1 MGSYISNRNACAHTW
16 SLFNDDHCSLSEN
29 RTRMSRS
36 NLSRNALVSQNA
48 RARPV
53 AQRAAF
59 EAQIPTKVLR
69 QDQSRSSV
77 HHEGCA
83 GKAALSVSRRNVH
96 RAQDEGWSRPDRRS
110 TATALEGISVAQILW
125 LCHDF
130 GVRPHDARTR
140 VPAYTSSAPQ
150 EGVETIPR
158 GGDFFMSA
166 LARAERAKA
175 RTPPLAKGRPGGPAP
190 TLGWALRR
198 QPLRLQ
204 LHLARQQ

>member
-1 MGSYISNRNACAHTW
+1 MRVVPGKRRYRFHGG
-16 SLFNDDHCSLSEN
+16 
-29 RTRMSRS
+29 MSTGPKTK
-36 NLSRNALVSQNA
+36 AG
-48 RARPV
+48 RARI
-53 AQRAAF
+53 A
-59 EAQIPTKVLR
+59 EA
-69 QDQSRSSV
+69 
-77 HHEGCA
+77 
-83 GKAALSVSRRNVH
+83 
-96 RAQDEGWSRPDRRS
+96 

-190 TLGWALRR
+190 TLGWA
-198 QPLRLQ
+198 
-204 LHLARQQ
+204 